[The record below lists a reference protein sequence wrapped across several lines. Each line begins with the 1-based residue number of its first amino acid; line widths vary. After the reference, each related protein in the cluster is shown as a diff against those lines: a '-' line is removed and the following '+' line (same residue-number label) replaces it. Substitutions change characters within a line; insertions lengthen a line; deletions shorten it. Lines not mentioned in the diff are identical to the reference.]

1 MNGGS
6 LTKKVKFF
14 EYSYQPDGTGGQIAT
29 QVDLLETWAK
39 VKSITSV
46 KTLEALKEGLN
57 QAYEVRLRMR
67 NGFIPKSHYSVEYK
81 GKEMVILKVFS
92 DEESSKE
99 WVIIM
104 VYRES

>member
-14 EYSYQPDGTGGQIAT
+14 EYSYQPDDAGGQIAT
-29 QVDLLETWAK
+29 PVTVLETFGK
-39 VKSITSV
+39 VKSITSS

-57 QAYEVRLRMR
+57 QAFELRIRMR
-67 NGFIPKSHYSVEYK
+67 KGFTPKSHYSIEYK
-81 GKEMVILKVFS
+81 GREMVILKVIS

-99 WVIIM
+99 WIIIIAN
-104 VYRES
+104 RES